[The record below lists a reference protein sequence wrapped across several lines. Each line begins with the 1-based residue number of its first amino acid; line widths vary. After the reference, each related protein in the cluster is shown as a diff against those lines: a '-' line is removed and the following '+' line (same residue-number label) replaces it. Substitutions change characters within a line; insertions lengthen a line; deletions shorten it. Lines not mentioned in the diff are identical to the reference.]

1 MPNALVVD
9 DDASQRRLLLRA
21 LEKDG
26 WSVETA
32 PSGTAALEA
41 YTAGFFELLVTD
53 INLGDFNG
61 IDLAKALSKQQPTLK
76 VIVVSGLPE
85 NLYRARL
92 AGFSACLQKPFG
104 MEELWRLVRA

>member
-9 DDASQRRLLLRA
+9 DDASQRRLLLRT
-21 LEKDG
+21 LEKEG

-32 PSGTAALEA
+32 PSGAAALEA
-41 YTAGFFELLVTD
+41 YAAGFFELLVTD
-53 INLGDFNG
+53 VNLGDLNG
-61 IDLAKALSKQQPTLK
+61 IVLAKALSKQQPTLK
-76 VIVVSGLPE
+76 VILVSGLPE